1 MPASPN
7 PNPNPNPLT
16 LTLPK
21 LGGLS
26 MSKVHA
32 LSGTAKPCRHCTPT

>member
-1 MPASPN
+1 MVRMGMRVRARARAKARVS
-7 PNPNPNPLT
+7 LT
-16 LTLPK
+16 
-21 LGGLS
+21 